1 MRKQANRKVPQK
13 RMCLRSL
20 RKKTEHG
27 MGAFGS
33 ACVRTALVLSLAA
46 GGLALPS
53 AAFPVMAETAA
64 DISESASG
72 NVTDQS
78 DSLDAAVWTDT
89 SVTSVDYNNLEQ
101 LVQNNRSLK
110 NALDNYTSSR
120 ETYENML
127 KILEDE
133 RVDDLQRNG
142 DYMKFMQEKYEDDA
156 EAKATYKMNASM
168 LNMSISQITKQLE
181 SQESK
186 TQTTSRQ
193 KTIDSYV
200 LTAQSLMRTYNQMN
214 TKAQAEEKN
223 YQAAQSSYQAAM
235 KKQSAGMATAADVM
249 AASDTMQSAKNRY
262 ESYRQQASN
271 ARFNLLSA
279 LGLDTGADIA
289 IGSVPL
295 PELAAIEA
303 VDFNSDMEQ
312 AIGNSSSV
320 QNARHQ
326 SAGTATEI
334 SVKSDQESQA
344 EGTVR
349 SRMQSLYDQLKAA
362 KLQYDGAEA
371 AYQSASI
378 TYASLQKKQQA
389 GMLNQSD
396 YLQGVAD
403 YYSALD
409 AKETGVVNLNQAW
422 ETYNWTVKGV
432 S

>member
-1 MRKQANRKVPQK
+1 MKRK
-13 RMCLRSL
+13 
-20 RKKTEHG
+20 
-27 MGAFGS
+27 MGIA
-33 ACVRTALVLSLAA
+33 
-46 GGLALPS
+46 LALFLSASAQMLPA
-53 AAFPVMAETAA
+53 AAFPVMAET
-64 DISESASG
+64 ESATE
-72 NVTDQS
+72 VS
-78 DSLDAAVWTDT
+78 DSTDGQSSGAESETAV
-89 SVTSVDYNNLEQ
+89 SVTAVDYNNLEQ
-101 LVQNNRSLK
+101 LVQNNRNLK
-110 NALDNYTSSR
+110 NALDNYTSNK

-127 KILEDE
+127 KTLKDE
-133 RVDDLQRNG
+133 R
-142 DYMKFMQEKYEDDA
+142 DYMRFMQEKYEDDA

-186 TQTTSRQ
+186 TQTISRQ
-193 KTIDSYV
+193 KTIDGYV

-223 YQAAQSSYQAAM
+223 YQAAQSSYQAVL

-249 AASDTMQSAKNRY
+249 AAADTMNSAKNRY

-279 LGLDTGADIA
+279 LGLDTSADIA

-295 PELAAIEA
+295 PDLSAIDA
-303 VDFNSDMEQ
+303 VDFNADVEQ
-312 AIGNSSSV
+312 AVGNSASV

-326 SAGTATEI
+326 SAGTATQI

-349 SRMQSLYDQLKAA
+349 SQMQSLYDQLKAA
-362 KLQYDGAEA
+362 KLQYEGAED

-378 TYASLQKKQQA
+378 AYTSLQKKQQA
-389 GMLNQSD
+389 GMLSQSD

-409 AKETGVVNLNQAW
+409 ARETAVVNLNQAW

>member
-20 RKKTEHG
+20 RKKAEYG
-27 MGAFGS
+27 MDKFGS
-33 ACVRTALVLSLAA
+33 ACVRAALVLSLAA
-46 GGLALPS
+46 GALTLPS

-64 DISESASG
+64 DASESTSG
-72 NVTDQS
+72 NVVDQS
-78 DSLDAAVWTDT
+78 DSLETAVQTDA
-89 SVTSVDYNNLEQ
+89 SVISVDYNNLEQ
-101 LVQNNRSLK
+101 LVQNNRNLK
-110 NALDNYTSSR
+110 NALDNYTSNK

-127 KILEDE
+127 KTLEDE
-133 RVDDLQRNG
+133 R

-156 EAKATYKMNASM
+156 ETKAIYKMNASM

-214 TKAQAEEKN
+214 TKTQAEEKN
-223 YQAAQSSYQAAM
+223 YEAAQSSYQAAL

-262 ESYRQQASN
+262 ESYRQQAAN

-279 LGLDTGADIA
+279 LGLDTSADIT

-295 PELAAIEA
+295 PDLSAIDA
-303 VDFNSDMEQ
+303 VDFNTDVEQ
-312 AIGNSSSV
+312 AIGNSASV
-320 QNARHQ
+320 QNTRHQ

-334 SVKSDQESQA
+334 SVKSNQESQA

-349 SRMQSLYDQLKAA
+349 SQMQSLYDQLKAA
-362 KLQYDGAEA
+362 KLEYEGAED
-371 AYQSASI
+371 AYESASI
-378 TYASLQKKQQA
+378 TYAFLQKKQQA
-389 GMLNQSD
+389 GMLSQSD

-409 AKETGVVNLNQAW
+409 AKESAVVQLNQAW

>member
-64 DISESASG
+64 DVSESASG

-78 DSLDAAVWTDT
+78 DSLDTAVQTDT
-89 SVTSVDYNNLEQ
+89 SVTCVDYNNLEQ
-101 LVQNNRSLK
+101 LVQNNRNLK
-110 NALDNYTSSR
+110 NALDNYTSNK

-127 KILEDE
+127 KTLEDE
-133 RVDDLQRNG
+133 R

-262 ESYRQQASN
+262 ESYRQQAAN

-279 LGLDTGADIA
+279 LGLDTSADIT

-295 PELAAIEA
+295 PDLSVIDA
-303 VDFNSDMEQ
+303 VDFNTDVEQ
-312 AIGNSSSV
+312 AIGNSVSV
-320 QNARHQ
+320 QNTRHQ

-334 SVKSDQESQA
+334 SVKSNQESQA

-349 SRMQSLYDQLKAA
+349 SQMQSLYDQLKAA
-362 KLQYDGAEA
+362 KLQYEGAED
-371 AYQSASI
+371 AYESASV

-389 GMLNQSD
+389 GMLSQND
-396 YLQGVAD
+396 YQQGVAD

-409 AKETGVVNLNQAW
+409 AKETAVVNLNQAW

>member
-20 RKKTEHG
+20 RKKAEYG
-27 MGAFGS
+27 RDIFGS
-33 ACVRTALVLSLAA
+33 ACVRAALVLSLAA
-46 GGLALPS
+46 GALTLPS

-64 DISESASG
+64 DASESASG
-72 NVTDQS
+72 NVVDQS
-78 DSLDAAVWTDT
+78 DSLDTAVQTDT
-89 SVTSVDYNNLEQ
+89 SVTCVDYNNLEQ
-101 LVQNNRSLK
+101 LVQNNRNLK
-110 NALDNYTSSR
+110 NALDNYTSNK

-127 KILEDE
+127 KTLEDE
-133 RVDDLQRNG
+133 R

-279 LGLDTGADIA
+279 LGLDTCVGIA

-295 PELAAIEA
+295 PDLAAIEA

-371 AYQSASI
+371 AYHSASI

-389 GMLNQSD
+389 GMLSQSD

-409 AKETGVVNLNQAW
+409 AKETAVVNLNQAW

>member
-1 MRKQANRKVPQK
+1 MRKQADRKVPQK
-13 RMCLRSL
+13 RMYLRSL
-20 RKKTEHG
+20 RKKAEYG
-27 MGAFGS
+27 MDKFGS
-33 ACVRTALVLSLAA
+33 ACVRAALVLSLAA
-46 GGLALPS
+46 GALALPS

-64 DISESASG
+64 DVSESVSG
-72 NVTDQS
+72 NVEDQS
-78 DSLDAAVWTDT
+78 DSLETAVQTDA

-127 KILEDE
+127 KTLEDE
-133 RVDDLQRNG
+133 R

-186 TQTTSRQ
+186 IQTTSRQ

-223 YQAAQSSYQAAM
+223 YQAAQSSYQAVL

-249 AASDTMQSAKNRY
+249 TASDTMQSAKNRY

-279 LGLDTGADIA
+279 LGLDTSADIA

-295 PELAAIEA
+295 PDLSAIDV
-303 VDFNSDMEQ
+303 VDFNTDVEQ
-312 AIGNSSSV
+312 AVGNSSSV

-349 SRMQSLYDQLKAA
+349 SRMQSLYEQLKAA
-362 KLQYDGAEA
+362 KLQYEGAEA

-389 GMLNQSD
+389 GMLSQSD

-409 AKETGVVNLNQAW
+409 AKETAVVNLNQAW

>member
-1 MRKQANRKVPQK
+1 MKRK
-13 RMCLRSL
+13 
-20 RKKTEHG
+20 
-27 MGAFGS
+27 MGIA
-33 ACVRTALVLSLAA
+33 
-46 GGLALPS
+46 LALFLSASAQMLPA
-53 AAFPVMAETAA
+53 AAFPVMAET
-64 DISESASG
+64 ESATE
-72 NVTDQS
+72 VS
-78 DSLDAAVWTDT
+78 DSTDGQSSGAESETAV
-89 SVTSVDYNNLEQ
+89 SVTAVDYNNLEQ
-101 LVQNNRSLK
+101 LVQNNRNLK
-110 NALDNYTSSR
+110 NALDNYTSNK

-127 KILEDE
+127 KTLKDE
-133 RVDDLQRNG
+133 R
-142 DYMKFMQEKYEDDA
+142 DYMRFMQEKYEDDA
-156 EAKATYKMNASM
+156 EAKAPYKMNASM

-186 TQTTSRQ
+186 TQTISRQ
-193 KTIDSYV
+193 KTIDGYV

-223 YQAAQSSYQAAM
+223 YQAAQSSYQAVL

-249 AASDTMQSAKNRY
+249 AAADTMNSAKNRY

-279 LGLDTGADIA
+279 LGLDTSADIA

-295 PELAAIEA
+295 PDLAAIDA
-303 VDFNSDMEQ
+303 VDFNADVEQ
-312 AIGNSSSV
+312 AVGNSASV

-326 SAGTATEI
+326 SAGTATQI

-349 SRMQSLYDQLKAA
+349 SQMQSLYDQLKAA
-362 KLQYDGAEA
+362 KLQYEGAED

-378 TYASLQKKQQA
+378 AYTSLQKKQQA
-389 GMLNQSD
+389 GMLSQSD

-409 AKETGVVNLNQAW
+409 ARETAVVNLNQAW

>member
-1 MRKQANRKVPQK
+1 MRKQADRKVPQK

-27 MGAFGS
+27 MGAFAS

-64 DISESASG
+64 DVSESASG

-78 DSLDAAVWTDT
+78 DSLDTAVQTDT
-89 SVTSVDYNNLEQ
+89 SVTCVDYNNLEQ
-101 LVQNNRSLK
+101 LVQNNRNLK
-110 NALDNYTSSR
+110 NALDNYTSNK

-127 KILEDE
+127 KTLEDE
-133 RVDDLQRNG
+133 R

-279 LGLDTGADIA
+279 LGLDTCVGIA

-295 PELAAIEA
+295 PDLAAIEA

-320 QNARHQ
+320 QNAQHQ

-396 YLQGVAD
+396 YLQGVVD

-409 AKETGVVNLNQAW
+409 AKETAVVNLNQAW

>member
-1 MRKQANRKVPQK
+1 MRKQANRRVPQK

-53 AAFPVMAETAA
+53 AAFPVMAETVA
-64 DISESASG
+64 DVSESASG
-72 NVTDQS
+72 NVADQS
-78 DSLDAAVWTDT
+78 DSLETAVQTDA

-127 KILEDE
+127 KTLEDE
-133 RVDDLQRNG
+133 R

-186 TQTTSRQ
+186 TQITSRQ

-214 TKAQAEEKN
+214 SKAQAEEKN
-223 YQAAQSSYQAAM
+223 YQAAQSSYQAAL

-249 AASDTMQSAKNRY
+249 AASDTMQSAKNQY

-279 LGLDTGADIA
+279 LGLDTSADIA

-295 PELAAIEA
+295 PDLSAIDV
-303 VDFNSDMEQ
+303 VDFNTDVEQ
-312 AIGNSSSV
+312 AVGNSASV

-349 SRMQSLYDQLKAA
+349 SRMQSLYEQLKAA
-362 KLQYDGAEA
+362 KLQYEGAEA

-378 TYASLQKKQQA
+378 TYTSLQKKQQA
-389 GMLNQSD
+389 GMLSQSD

-409 AKETGVVNLNQAW
+409 ARETAVVNLNQAW

>member
-1 MRKQANRKVPQK
+1 MRKQADRKVPQK

-53 AAFPVMAETAA
+53 AAFLVMAETAA
-64 DISESASG
+64 DVSESASG

-78 DSLDAAVWTDT
+78 DSLDTAVQTDT
-89 SVTSVDYNNLEQ
+89 SVTCVDYNNLEQ
-101 LVQNNRSLK
+101 LVQNNRNLK
-110 NALDNYTSSR
+110 NALDNYTSNK

-127 KILEDE
+127 KTLEDE
-133 RVDDLQRNG
+133 R

-223 YQAAQSSYQAAM
+223 YQAAQSSYQAAL

-279 LGLDTGADIA
+279 LGLDSSADIT

-295 PELAAIEA
+295 PELAAIDA
-303 VDFNSDMEQ
+303 VDFNTDVEQ
-312 AIGNSSSV
+312 AVGNSASV

-362 KLQYDGAEA
+362 KLQYDGAED

-389 GMLNQSD
+389 GMLSQND

-409 AKETGVVNLNQAW
+409 AKETAVVNLNQAW

>member
-1 MRKQANRKVPQK
+1 MRKQADRKVPQK
-13 RMCLRSL
+13 RMYLRSL
-20 RKKTEHG
+20 RKKTEPG

-33 ACVRTALVLSLAA
+33 ACVRIALVLSLAA
-46 GGLALPS
+46 GALALPS

-64 DISESASG
+64 DASESASG
-72 NVTDQS
+72 NVVDQS
-78 DSLDAAVWTDT
+78 DSLDTAVQTDT
-89 SVTSVDYNNLEQ
+89 SVTCVDYNNLEQ
-101 LVQNNRSLK
+101 LVQNNRNLK
-110 NALDNYTSSR
+110 NALDNYTSNK

-127 KILEDE
+127 KTLEDE
-133 RVDDLQRNG
+133 R

-279 LGLDTGADIA
+279 LGLDTCVGIA

-295 PELAAIEA
+295 PDLAAIEA

-371 AYQSASI
+371 AYHSASI

-389 GMLNQSD
+389 GMLSQSD

-409 AKETGVVNLNQAW
+409 AKETAVVQLNQAW

>member
-1 MRKQANRKVPQK
+1 MRKKADRKVPQK

-64 DISESASG
+64 DVSESASG

-78 DSLDAAVWTDT
+78 DSLDTAVQTDT
-89 SVTSVDYNNLEQ
+89 SVTCVDYNNLEQ
-101 LVQNNRSLK
+101 LVQNNRNLK
-110 NALDNYTSSR
+110 NALDNYTSNK

-127 KILEDE
+127 KTLEDE
-133 RVDDLQRNG
+133 R

-168 LNMSISQITKQLE
+168 LNISISQITKQLE

-223 YQAAQSSYQAAM
+223 YQAAQSSYQEAL

-279 LGLDTGADIA
+279 LGLDTSVGIA

-295 PELAAIEA
+295 PDLAAIEA

-389 GMLNQSD
+389 GMLSQSD

-409 AKETGVVNLNQAW
+409 AKETAVVNLNQAW

>member
-1 MRKQANRKVPQK
+1 MRKQADRKVPQK

-33 ACVRTALVLSLAA
+33 ACVRIALVLSLAA

-64 DISESASG
+64 DVSESASG

-78 DSLDAAVWTDT
+78 DSLDTAVQTDT
-89 SVTSVDYNNLEQ
+89 SVTCVDYNNLEQ
-101 LVQNNRSLK
+101 LVQNNRNLK
-110 NALDNYTSSR
+110 NALDNYTSNK

-127 KILEDE
+127 KTLEDE
-133 RVDDLQRNG
+133 R

-186 TQTTSRQ
+186 LQTTSRQ

-223 YQAAQSSYQAAM
+223 YQAAQSSYQAAL

-279 LGLDTGADIA
+279 LGLDTSVGIA

-295 PELAAIEA
+295 PDLAAIEA

-389 GMLNQSD
+389 GMLSQSD

-409 AKETGVVNLNQAW
+409 AKETAVVNLNQAW

>member
-1 MRKQANRKVPQK
+1 MRKQTNRKVPQR

-20 RKKTEHG
+20 RKKAEYG
-27 MGAFGS
+27 RDIFGS
-33 ACVRTALVLSLAA
+33 ACVRAALVLSLAA
-46 GGLALPS
+46 GALTLPS

-64 DISESASG
+64 DASESASG
-72 NVTDQS
+72 NVVDQS
-78 DSLDAAVWTDT
+78 DSLDTAVQTDT
-89 SVTSVDYNNLEQ
+89 SVTCVDYNNLEQ
-101 LVQNNRSLK
+101 LVQNNRNLK
-110 NALDNYTSSR
+110 NALDNYTSNK

-127 KILEDE
+127 KTLEDE
-133 RVDDLQRNG
+133 R

-156 EAKATYKMNASM
+156 ETKAIYKMNASM

-214 TKAQAEEKN
+214 TKTQAEEKN
-223 YQAAQSSYQAAM
+223 YEAAQSSYQVAL
-235 KKQSAGMATAADVM
+235 KKQSAGMATTADVM
-249 AASDTMQSAKNRY
+249 EASDTMQSAKNRY
-262 ESYRQQASN
+262 ESYRQQAAN

-279 LGLDTGADIA
+279 LGLDTSADIT

-295 PELAAIEA
+295 PDLSAIDD
-303 VDFNSDMEQ
+303 VDFNTDVEQ
-312 AIGNSSSV
+312 AIGNSASV
-320 QNARHQ
+320 QNTRHQ

-334 SVKSDQESQA
+334 SVKSNQESQA

-349 SRMQSLYDQLKAA
+349 SQMQSLYDQLKAA
-362 KLQYDGAEA
+362 KLEYEGAED
-371 AYQSASI
+371 AYESASI
-378 TYASLQKKQQA
+378 TYAFLQKKQQA
-389 GMLNQSD
+389 GMLSQSD

-409 AKETGVVNLNQAW
+409 AKESAVVQLNQAW

>member
-1 MRKQANRKVPQK
+1 M
-13 RMCLRSL
+13 
-20 RKKTEHG
+20 
-27 MGAFGS
+27 
-33 ACVRTALVLSLAA
+33 LSLAA

-64 DISESASG
+64 DVSESASG

-78 DSLDAAVWTDT
+78 DSLDTAVWTDT
-89 SVTSVDYNNLEQ
+89 SVTRVDYNNLEQ
-101 LVQNNRSLK
+101 LVQNNRNLK
-110 NALDNYTSSR
+110 NALDNYTSNK

-127 KILEDE
+127 KTLEDE
-133 RVDDLQRNG
+133 R

-223 YQAAQSSYQAAM
+223 YQAAQSSYQAAL

-279 LGLDTGADIA
+279 LGLDTSVGIA

-295 PELAAIEA
+295 PDLAAIEA

-312 AIGNSSSV
+312 AVGNSASV

-362 KLQYDGAEA
+362 KLQYDGAED

-389 GMLNQSD
+389 GMLSQSD

-409 AKETGVVNLNQAW
+409 AKETAVVNLNQAW

>member
-1 MRKQANRKVPQK
+1 MRKQADRKVPQK

-64 DISESASG
+64 DVSESASG
-72 NVTDQS
+72 NVTDQT
-78 DSLDAAVWTDT
+78 DSLDAADQTNT
-89 SVTSVDYNNLEQ
+89 SVTCVDYNNLEQ
-101 LVQNNRSLK
+101 LVQNNRNLK
-110 NALDNYTSSR
+110 NALDNYTSNK

-127 KILEDE
+127 KTLEDE
-133 RVDDLQRNG
+133 R

-223 YQAAQSSYQAAM
+223 YQAAQSSYQAAL

-279 LGLDTGADIA
+279 LGLDTSVGIA

-295 PELAAIEA
+295 PDLAAIEA

-326 SAGTATEI
+326 SAGTAMEI

-362 KLQYDGAEA
+362 KLQYDGAED

-389 GMLNQSD
+389 GMLSQSD

-409 AKETGVVNLNQAW
+409 AKETAVVNLNQAW

>member
-20 RKKTEHG
+20 RKKAEYG
-27 MGAFGS
+27 MDKFGS
-33 ACVRTALVLSLAA
+33 ACVRAALVLSLAA
-46 GGLALPS
+46 GALTLPS

-64 DISESASG
+64 DASESASG
-72 NVTDQS
+72 NVADRS
-78 DSLDAAVWTDT
+78 DSLETAVQTDA
-89 SVTSVDYNNLEQ
+89 SVISVDYNNLEQ
-101 LVQNNRSLK
+101 LVQNNRNLK

-127 KILEDE
+127 KTLEDE
-133 RVDDLQRNG
+133 R

-223 YQAAQSSYQAAM
+223 YQAAQSSYQAAL

-262 ESYRQQASN
+262 ESYRQQAAN

-279 LGLDTGADIA
+279 LGLDTSADIT

-295 PELAAIEA
+295 PDLSAIDA
-303 VDFNSDMEQ
+303 VDFNTDVEQ
-312 AIGNSSSV
+312 AIGNSASV
-320 QNARHQ
+320 QNTRHQ

-334 SVKSDQESQA
+334 SVKSNQESQA

-389 GMLNQSD
+389 GMLSQSD

-409 AKETGVVNLNQAW
+409 AKETAVVNLNQAW

>member
-1 MRKQANRKVPQK
+1 MRKQADRKVPQK

-64 DISESASG
+64 DASESASG
-72 NVTDQS
+72 NVVDQS
-78 DSLDAAVWTDT
+78 DSLDTAVQTDT
-89 SVTSVDYNNLEQ
+89 SVTCVDYNNLEQ
-101 LVQNNRSLK
+101 LVQNNRNLK
-110 NALDNYTSSR
+110 NALDNYTSNK

-127 KILEDE
+127 KTLEDE
-133 RVDDLQRNG
+133 R

-279 LGLDTGADIA
+279 LGLDTCVGIA

-295 PELAAIEA
+295 PDLAAIEA

-349 SRMQSLYDQLKAA
+349 SRMQSLYEQLKAA

-389 GMLNQSD
+389 GMLSQSD

-409 AKETGVVNLNQAW
+409 AKETAVVNLNQAW

>member
-1 MRKQANRKVPQK
+1 M
-13 RMCLRSL
+13 
-20 RKKTEHG
+20 
-27 MGAFGS
+27 
-33 ACVRTALVLSLAA
+33 LSLAA
-46 GGLALPS
+46 GALTLPS

-64 DISESASG
+64 DASESASG
-72 NVTDQS
+72 NVVDQS
-78 DSLDAAVWTDT
+78 DSLDTAVQTDT
-89 SVTSVDYNNLEQ
+89 SVTCVDYNNLEQ
-101 LVQNNRSLK
+101 LVQNNRNLK
-110 NALDNYTSSR
+110 NALDNYTSNK

-127 KILEDE
+127 KTLEDE
-133 RVDDLQRNG
+133 R

-279 LGLDTGADIA
+279 LGLDTCVGIA

-295 PELAAIEA
+295 PDLAAIEA

-371 AYQSASI
+371 AYHSASI

-389 GMLNQSD
+389 GMLSQSD

-409 AKETGVVNLNQAW
+409 AKETAVVQLNQAW

>member
-1 MRKQANRKVPQK
+1 MRKQADRKVPQK

-33 ACVRTALVLSLAA
+33 ACVRIALVLSLAA

-64 DISESASG
+64 DVSESASG
-72 NVTDQS
+72 NVTDQT
-78 DSLDAAVWTDT
+78 DSLDVADQTNT
-89 SVTSVDYNNLEQ
+89 SVTCVDYNNLEQ
-101 LVQNNRSLK
+101 LVQNNRDLK
-110 NALDNYTSSR
+110 NALDNYTSNK

-127 KILEDE
+127 KTLEDE
-133 RVDDLQRNG
+133 R

-223 YQAAQSSYQAAM
+223 YQAAQSSYQAAL

-295 PELAAIEA
+295 PDLSAIDV
-303 VDFNSDMEQ
+303 VDFNMDVEQ
-312 AIGNSSSV
+312 AVGNSSSV

-362 KLQYDGAEA
+362 KLQYEGAED

-389 GMLNQSD
+389 GMLSQSD

-409 AKETGVVNLNQAW
+409 AKETAVVNLNQAW

>member
-1 MRKQANRKVPQK
+1 MRKQADRKVPQK

-64 DISESASG
+64 DVSESASG

-78 DSLDAAVWTDT
+78 DSLDTAVQTDT
-89 SVTSVDYNNLEQ
+89 SVTCVDYNNLEQ
-101 LVQNNRSLK
+101 LVQNNRNLK
-110 NALDNYTSSR
+110 NALDNYTSNK

-127 KILEDE
+127 KTLEDE
-133 RVDDLQRNG
+133 R

-295 PELAAIEA
+295 PDLAAIEA

-389 GMLNQSD
+389 SMLSQSD

-409 AKETGVVNLNQAW
+409 AKETAVVNLNQAW

>member
-20 RKKTEHG
+20 RKKAEYG
-27 MGAFGS
+27 RDIFGS
-33 ACVRTALVLSLAA
+33 ACVRAALVLSLAA
-46 GGLALPS
+46 GALTLPS

-64 DISESASG
+64 DASESASG
-72 NVTDQS
+72 NVADRS
-78 DSLDAAVWTDT
+78 DSLETAVQTDA
-89 SVTSVDYNNLEQ
+89 SVISVDYNNLEQ

-127 KILEDE
+127 KTLEDE
-133 RVDDLQRNG
+133 R

-200 LTAQSLMRTYNQMN
+200 LTAQSLMRTSNQMN

-262 ESYRQQASN
+262 ESYRQQAAN

-279 LGLDTGADIA
+279 LGLDTSADIT

-295 PELAAIEA
+295 PDLSAIDA
-303 VDFNSDMEQ
+303 VDFNTDVEQ
-312 AIGNSSSV
+312 AIGNSASV
-320 QNARHQ
+320 QNTRHQ

-334 SVKSDQESQA
+334 SVKSNQESQA

-389 GMLNQSD
+389 GMLSQSD

-409 AKETGVVNLNQAW
+409 AKETAVVNLNQAW

>member
-1 MRKQANRKVPQK
+1 MRKQADRKVPQK

-53 AAFPVMAETAA
+53 AAFLVMAETAA
-64 DISESASG
+64 DVSESASG

-78 DSLDAAVWTDT
+78 DSLDTAVQTDT
-89 SVTSVDYNNLEQ
+89 SVTCVDYNNLEQ
-101 LVQNNRSLK
+101 LVQNNRNLK
-110 NALDNYTSSR
+110 NALDNYTSNK

-127 KILEDE
+127 KTLEDE
-133 RVDDLQRNG
+133 R

-186 TQTTSRQ
+186 IQTTSRQ
-193 KTIDSYV
+193 KTINSYV

-279 LGLDTGADIA
+279 LGLDSSADIT

-295 PELAAIEA
+295 PELAAIDA
-303 VDFNSDMEQ
+303 VDFNTDVEQ
-312 AIGNSSSV
+312 AVGNSASV

-362 KLQYDGAEA
+362 RLQYEGAED

-389 GMLNQSD
+389 GMLSQND

-409 AKETGVVNLNQAW
+409 AKETAVVNLNQAW

>member
-1 MRKQANRKVPQK
+1 MRKQADRKVPQK
-13 RMCLRSL
+13 RMYLRSL
-20 RKKTEHG
+20 RKKAEYG
-27 MGAFGS
+27 MDKFGS
-33 ACVRTALVLSLAA
+33 ACVRAALVLSLAA
-46 GGLALPS
+46 GALTLPS

-64 DISESASG
+64 DASESASG
-72 NVTDQS
+72 NVADRS
-78 DSLDAAVWTDT
+78 DSLETAVQTDA

-127 KILEDE
+127 KTLEDE
-133 RVDDLQRNG
+133 R

-186 TQTTSRQ
+186 IQTTSRQ

-223 YQAAQSSYQAAM
+223 YQAAQSSYQAVL

-249 AASDTMQSAKNRY
+249 TASDTMQSAKNRY

-279 LGLDTGADIA
+279 LGLDTSADIA

-295 PELAAIEA
+295 PDFSAIDV
-303 VDFNSDMEQ
+303 VDFNTDVEQ
-312 AIGNSSSV
+312 AVGNSSSV

-349 SRMQSLYDQLKAA
+349 SRMQSLYEQLKAA
-362 KLQYDGAEA
+362 KLQYEGAEA

-389 GMLNQSD
+389 GMLSQSD

-409 AKETGVVNLNQAW
+409 AKETAVVNLNQAW

>member
-1 MRKQANRKVPQK
+1 MRKQADRKVPQK

-64 DISESASG
+64 DVSESASG

-78 DSLDAAVWTDT
+78 DSLDTAVWTDT
-89 SVTSVDYNNLEQ
+89 SVTRVDYNNLEQ
-101 LVQNNRSLK
+101 LVQNNRNLK
-110 NALDNYTSSR
+110 NALDNYTSNK

-127 KILEDE
+127 KTLEDE
-133 RVDDLQRNG
+133 R

-223 YQAAQSSYQAAM
+223 YQAAQSSYQAAL

-279 LGLDTGADIA
+279 LGLDTSVGIA

-295 PELAAIEA
+295 PDLAAIEA

-312 AIGNSSSV
+312 AVGNSASV

-362 KLQYDGAEA
+362 KLQYDGAED

-389 GMLNQSD
+389 GMLSQSD

-409 AKETGVVNLNQAW
+409 AKETAVVNLNQAW

>member
-1 MRKQANRKVPQK
+1 MRKQADRKVPQK
-13 RMCLRSL
+13 RMYLRSL
-20 RKKTEHG
+20 RKKAEYG
-27 MGAFGS
+27 MDKFGS
-33 ACVRTALVLSLAA
+33 ACVRAALVLSLAA
-46 GGLALPS
+46 GALALPS

-64 DISESASG
+64 DVSESVSG
-72 NVTDQS
+72 NVEDQS
-78 DSLDAAVWTDT
+78 DSLETAVQTDA

-127 KILEDE
+127 KTLEDE
-133 RVDDLQRNG
+133 R

-186 TQTTSRQ
+186 IQTTSRQ

-223 YQAAQSSYQAAM
+223 YQAAQSSYQAVL

-249 AASDTMQSAKNRY
+249 TASDTMQSAKNRY
-262 ESYRQQASN
+262 ESYWQQASN

-279 LGLDTGADIA
+279 LGLDTSADIA

-295 PELAAIEA
+295 PDLSAIDV
-303 VDFNSDMEQ
+303 VDFNTDVEQ
-312 AIGNSSSV
+312 AVGNSSSV

-349 SRMQSLYDQLKAA
+349 SRMQSLYEQLKAA
-362 KLQYDGAEA
+362 KLQYEGAEA

-389 GMLNQSD
+389 GMLSQSD

-409 AKETGVVNLNQAW
+409 AKETAVVNLNQAW

>member
-1 MRKQANRKVPQK
+1 MKKQANRK
-13 RMCLRSL
+13 SL
-20 RKKTEHG
+20 RKMWDCG
-27 MGAFGS
+27 RRGFGP
-33 ACVRTALVLSLAA
+33 ACARTALVLSLTA
-46 GGLALPS
+46 GVLALPA
-53 AAFPVMAETAA
+53 AAFPVMAET
-64 DISESASG
+64 ESAAEA
-72 NVTDQS
+72 S
-78 DSLDAAVWTDT
+78 DSTGGQSAGAETETAA
-89 SVTSVDYNNLEQ
+89 SVTSVDYDNLEQ
-101 LVQNNRSLK
+101 LVQNNRNLK
-110 NALDNYTSSR
+110 NALDNYTSNK

-127 KILEDE
+127 KTLEDE
-133 RVDDLQRNG
+133 R

-168 LNMSISQITKQLE
+168 LSMSISQITKQLE
-181 SQESK
+181 AQESK

-193 KTIDSYV
+193 KTIDGYV

-223 YQAAQSSYQAAM
+223 YQAAQSSYQATL

-249 AASDTMQSAKNRY
+249 AAADTMNSAKNRY

-279 LGLDTGADIA
+279 LGLDTSADIT

-295 PELAAIEA
+295 PDLTAIDA
-303 VDFNSDMEQ
+303 VDFASDVEK
-312 AIGNSSSV
+312 AVGNSASV
-320 QNARHQ
+320 QNTRHQ

-334 SVKSDQESQA
+334 SVKSDQETQA

-349 SRMQSLYDQLKAA
+349 SQMQSLYDQLKAA
-362 KLQYDGAEA
+362 KLQYEGAED

-378 TYASLQKKQQA
+378 TYSSLQKKQQA
-389 GMLNQSD
+389 GMLSQSD

-409 AKETGVVNLNQAW
+409 ARETAVVNLNQAW

>member
-1 MRKQANRKVPQK
+1 MRKQADRKVPQK
-13 RMCLRSL
+13 RMYLRSL
-20 RKKTEHG
+20 RKKAEYG
-27 MGAFGS
+27 MDKFGS
-33 ACVRTALVLSLAA
+33 ACVRAALVLSLAA
-46 GGLALPS
+46 GALALPS

-64 DISESASG
+64 DVSESVSG
-72 NVTDQS
+72 NVEDQS
-78 DSLDAAVWTDT
+78 DSLETAVQTDA

-101 LVQNNRSLK
+101 LVQNNRNLK
-110 NALDNYTSSR
+110 NALDNYTSNK
-120 ETYENML
+120 ETYESML
-127 KILEDE
+127 KTLEDE
-133 RVDDLQRNG
+133 R

-186 TQTTSRQ
+186 IQTTSRQ

-223 YQAAQSSYQAAM
+223 YQAAQSSYQAVL

-249 AASDTMQSAKNRY
+249 TASDTMQSAKNRY

-279 LGLDTGADIA
+279 LGLDTSADIA

-295 PELAAIEA
+295 PDLSAIDV
-303 VDFNSDMEQ
+303 VDFNTDVEQ
-312 AIGNSSSV
+312 AVGNSSSV

-349 SRMQSLYDQLKAA
+349 SRMQSLYEQLKAA
-362 KLQYDGAEA
+362 KLQYEGAEA

-389 GMLNQSD
+389 GMLSQSD

-409 AKETGVVNLNQAW
+409 AKETAVVNLNQAW

>member
-1 MRKQANRKVPQK
+1 MRKQTNRKVPQR

-20 RKKTEHG
+20 RKKAEYSRDI
-27 MGAFGS
+27 FGS
-33 ACVRTALVLSLAA
+33 ACVRAALVLSLAA
-46 GGLALPS
+46 GALTLPS

-64 DISESASG
+64 DASESTSG
-72 NVTDQS
+72 NVVDQS
-78 DSLDAAVWTDT
+78 DSLETAVQTDA
-89 SVTSVDYNNLEQ
+89 SVISVDYNNLEH
-101 LVQNNRSLK
+101 LVQNNRNLK
-110 NALDNYTSSR
+110 NALDNYTSNK

-127 KILEDE
+127 KTLEDE
-133 RVDDLQRNG
+133 R

-156 EAKATYKMNASM
+156 ETKAIYKMNASM

-214 TKAQAEEKN
+214 TKTQAEEKN
-223 YQAAQSSYQAAM
+223 YEAAQSSYQVAL
-235 KKQSAGMATAADVM
+235 KKQSAGMATTADVM
-249 AASDTMQSAKNRY
+249 EASDTMQSAKNRY
-262 ESYRQQASN
+262 ESYRQQAAN

-279 LGLDTGADIA
+279 LGLDTSADIT

-295 PELAAIEA
+295 PDLSAIDD
-303 VDFNSDMEQ
+303 VDFNTDVEQ
-312 AIGNSSSV
+312 AIGNSASV
-320 QNARHQ
+320 QNTRHQ

-334 SVKSDQESQA
+334 SVKSNQESQA

-349 SRMQSLYDQLKAA
+349 SQMQSLYDQLKAA
-362 KLQYDGAEA
+362 KLEYEGAED
-371 AYQSASI
+371 AYESASI
-378 TYASLQKKQQA
+378 TYAFLQKKQQA
-389 GMLNQSD
+389 GMLSQSD

-409 AKETGVVNLNQAW
+409 AKESAVVQLNQAW

>member
-1 MRKQANRKVPQK
+1 MRKQADRKVPQK

-64 DISESASG
+64 DVSESASG

-78 DSLDAAVWTDT
+78 DSLDTAVQTDT
-89 SVTSVDYNNLEQ
+89 SVTCVDYNNLEQ
-101 LVQNNRSLK
+101 LVQNNRNLK
-110 NALDNYTSSR
+110 NALDNYTSNK

-127 KILEDE
+127 KTLEDE
-133 RVDDLQRNG
+133 R

-168 LNMSISQITKQLE
+168 LNISISQITKQLE

-279 LGLDTGADIA
+279 LGLDTSVGIA

-295 PELAAIEA
+295 PDLAAIEA

-389 GMLNQSD
+389 GMLSQSD

-409 AKETGVVNLNQAW
+409 AKETAVVNLNQAW

>member
-1 MRKQANRKVPQK
+1 MRKQADRKVPQK

-64 DISESASG
+64 DASESASG

-78 DSLDAAVWTDT
+78 DSLDTAVQTDT
-89 SVTSVDYNNLEQ
+89 SVTCVDYNNLEQ
-101 LVQNNRSLK
+101 LVQNNRNLK
-110 NALDNYTSSR
+110 NALDNYTSNK

-127 KILEDE
+127 KTLEDE
-133 RVDDLQRNG
+133 R

-200 LTAQSLMRTYNQMN
+200 LTAQSLMHTYNQMN

-223 YQAAQSSYQAAM
+223 YQAAQSSYQAAL

-279 LGLDTGADIA
+279 LGLDTSVGIA

-295 PELAAIEA
+295 PDLAAIEA

-312 AIGNSSSV
+312 AVGNSSSV

-389 GMLNQSD
+389 GMLSQND

-409 AKETGVVNLNQAW
+409 AKETAVVNLNQAW

>member
-1 MRKQANRKVPQK
+1 MRKQADRKVPQK

-27 MGAFGS
+27 MGVFGS

-53 AAFPVMAETAA
+53 AAFPVMAETVA
-64 DISESASG
+64 DVSESASG
-72 NVTDQS
+72 NVADQS
-78 DSLDAAVWTDT
+78 DSLETAVQTDA

-127 KILEDE
+127 KTLEDE
-133 RVDDLQRNG
+133 R

-186 TQTTSRQ
+186 TQTTNRQ

-223 YQAAQSSYQAAM
+223 YQAAQSGYQAAL
-235 KKQSAGMATAADVM
+235 KKQSAGMAMAADVM

-279 LGLDTGADIA
+279 LGLDTSADIA

-295 PELAAIEA
+295 PDLSAIDA
-303 VDFNSDMEQ
+303 VDFNTDVEQ
-312 AIGNSSSV
+312 AVGNSASV
-320 QNARHQ
+320 QNVRHQ

-349 SRMQSLYDQLKAA
+349 SRMQSLYEQLKAA
-362 KLQYDGAEA
+362 KLQYEGAEA

-378 TYASLQKKQQA
+378 TYTSLQKKQQA
-389 GMLNQSD
+389 GMLSQSD

-409 AKETGVVNLNQAW
+409 ARETAVVNLNQAW
-422 ETYNWTVKGV
+422 ESYNWTVKGV

>member
-1 MRKQANRKVPQK
+1 MRKQADRKVPQK

-20 RKKTEHG
+20 RKKAEYG
-27 MGAFGS
+27 RDIFGS
-33 ACVRTALVLSLAA
+33 ACVRAALVLSLAA
-46 GGLALPS
+46 GALTLPS

-64 DISESASG
+64 DASESASG
-72 NVTDQS
+72 NVVDQS
-78 DSLDAAVWTDT
+78 DSLDTAVQTDT
-89 SVTSVDYNNLEQ
+89 SVTCVDYNNLEQ
-101 LVQNNRSLK
+101 LVQNNRNLK
-110 NALDNYTSSR
+110 NALDNYTSNK

-127 KILEDE
+127 KTLEDE
-133 RVDDLQRNG
+133 R

-295 PELAAIEA
+295 PDLAAIEA

-371 AYQSASI
+371 AYHSASI

-389 GMLNQSD
+389 GMLSQSD

-409 AKETGVVNLNQAW
+409 AKETAVVQLNQAW

>member
-20 RKKTEHG
+20 RKKAEYG
-27 MGAFGS
+27 RDIFGS
-33 ACVRTALVLSLAA
+33 ACVRAALVLSLAA
-46 GGLALPS
+46 GALTLPS

-64 DISESASG
+64 DASESASG
-72 NVTDQS
+72 NVVDQS
-78 DSLDAAVWTDT
+78 DSLDTAVQTDT
-89 SVTSVDYNNLEQ
+89 SVTCVDYNNLEQ
-101 LVQNNRSLK
+101 LVQNNRNLK
-110 NALDNYTSSR
+110 NALDNYTSNK

-127 KILEDE
+127 KTLEDE
-133 RVDDLQRNG
+133 R

-295 PELAAIEA
+295 PDLAAIEA

-362 KLQYDGAEA
+362 KLQYDGAED

-389 GMLNQSD
+389 GMLSQSD

-409 AKETGVVNLNQAW
+409 AKETAVVQLNQAW